1 MARALV
7 AALLLALAC
16 APAAAALPQPPAEKS
31 DNVSWLATLDEPEG
45 ISARFRG
52 SEMYVSSSRGLS
64 VYDVSKPETPVKIGS
79 LALPHFE
86 NEDVDLAGDVL
97 LISNDPSEGKG
108 ILYVI
113 SIKDPRNPAILST
126 FDTGTIFGSE
136 GEVFFGTPTRGTGHT
151 ASCIQGC
158 KYVYLAGTASGID
171 IVDLTDPRAPKF
183 AGNFRADEAT
193 GGLAS
198 HDVQVDSEG
207 LAWVVGGG
215 GTASYDVTDPRKPK
229 LVHRTNEQGKSK
241 YGVEPTDGKSL
252 NDFIHHNSMRLNN
265 SSLVTTPPGSDP
277 AAESS
282 VVVIT
287 EEDYNRPTC
296 DGAGQVETWQI
307 GEDGVLRPLDDYVV
321 PVDPSKASLCSAHYF
336 DERSGLLAQGWYE
349 AGTRFLDVSNPSE
362 IRPVGYW
369 VPQKNMTWAVYYP
382 PTDPTG
388 EIVYSLDFARGIDVL
403 RIERAAPAARVE
415 PPAGPPPSSS
425 GSGSGA
431 AAARPNVRVTLD
443 DRVKRVR
450 RGKRLLYRIAVTNPS
465 SARAQAVEATATLP
479 RALGRVRGGS
489 LSKGQVR
496 FGTKYVSPGRTRTFL
511 FSAQVARDTREGTIE
526 VSARV
531 NARDDLDPRDNYAVD
546 RNRVLPA
553 AKGKGTGTRKAG
565 GSAGGASA
573 DGGSTGGGSP
583 SAPYDAHAPENAS
596 HEARIAARTAS
607 MPAAEPLA
615 LPASSGR
622 AWVATFGKL
631 CRMPV
636 AG

>member
-1 MARALV
+1 MTRVLIAAICAL
-7 AALLLALAC
+7 LAC
-16 APAAAALPQPPAEKS
+16 APAAQALPEPPAERS
-31 DNVSWLATLDEPEG
+31 DNVSWLATLDEPES

-64 VYDVSKPETPVKIGS
+64 VYDVSEPQTPQKIGS

-86 NEDVDLAGDVL
+86 NEDVDLGGDVL

-113 SIKDPRNPAILST
+113 SIKDPRNPSILAT

-158 KYVYLAGTASGID
+158 RYAYLAGTASGID

-183 AGNFRADEAT
+183 AGNFRAEEAT

-215 GTASYDVTDPRKPK
+215 GTASYDVSDPRKPK
-229 LVHRTNEQGKSK
+229 LVHHTNEQGKSR
-241 YGVEPTDGKSL
+241 YGAEPTDGKAL

-265 SSLVTTPPGSDP
+265 SSIVTAPPGSDP

-282 VVVIT
+282 VVVVT

-307 GEDGVLRPLDDYVV
+307 GDDNVMRPLDDYVV
-321 PVDPSKASLCSAHYF
+321 PIDPSKASLCSAHYF

-349 AGTRFLDVSNPSE
+349 AGTRFLDVSNPSD

-369 VPQKNMTWAVYYP
+369 VPAKNMTWSVYYP

-403 RIERAAPAARVE
+403 RVARGGQSAARVE
-415 PPAGPPPSSS
+415 PPPSSS
-425 GSGSGA
+425 GSGGG
-431 AAARPNVRVTLD
+431 ARPNVSVAID
-443 DRVKRVR
+443 DRAKSVR
-450 RGKRLLYRIAVTNPS
+450 RGRRLLYRLTVTNDS
-465 SARAQAVEATATLP
+465 STRAQAVEASATLP
-479 RALGRVRGGS
+479 RALGRVRGGR
-489 LSKGQVR
+489 LSRGVVS
-496 FGTKYVSPGRTRTFL
+496 FGTKYVSPGRSRTFL
-511 FSAQVARDTREGTIE
+511 FSAQAGHRAKGKVVE

-531 NARDDLDPRDNYAVD
+531 SARDDLDPRDNYAVD
-546 RNRVLPA
+546 RDRLLAA
-553 AKGKGTGTRKAG
+553 AKRKGKTRKAAEGDSGGGAASPSG
-565 GSAGGASA
+565 GS
-573 DGGSTGGGSP
+573 GS
-583 SAPYDAHAPENAS
+583 YDAGDPANAGN
-596 HEARIAARTAS
+596 EARIAASTSSMRT
-607 MPAAEPLA
+607 AEPLA
-615 LPASSGR
+615 LPVASER
-622 AWVATFGKL
+622 AWVGTFGKL
-631 CRMPV
+631 CRSPL
-636 AG
+636 G

>member
-1 MARALV
+1 MFWTLLLSLV
-7 AALLLALAC
+7 LALLAP
-16 APAAAALPQPPAEKS
+16 PAAAPLPQPPAGKS
-31 DNVSWLATLDEPEG
+31 DKVSWLATLDEPDG

-52 SEMYVSSSRGLS
+52 NEMYVSSSRGLS
-64 VYDVSKPETPVKIGS
+64 VYDVSKPEAPVKIGS

-86 NEDVDLAGDVL
+86 NEDVDLGGDVL

-113 SIKDPRNPAILST
+113 SIKDPRNPTILST

-151 ASCIQGC
+151 ASCIAGC
-158 KYVYLAGTASGID
+158 RYLYLAGTAAGID

-215 GTASYDVTDPRKPK
+215 GTASYDVSDPRKPK
-229 LVHRTNEQGKSK
+229 LVHRTNEQGKSR
-241 YGVEPTDGKSL
+241 YGVEPTDGKAL
-252 NDFIHHNSMRLNN
+252 NDFIHHNSLRLNN
-265 SSLVTTPPGSDP
+265 SSLVTAPPGSDP

-307 GEDGVLRPLDDYVV
+307 GEDRVLRPLDDYVV

-349 AGTRFLDVSNPSE
+349 AGTRFLDVSNPSD

-369 VPQKNMTWAVYYP
+369 IPAKNMTWSVYYP

-403 RIERAAPAARVE
+403 RIERAAPAARAE

-425 GSGSGA
+425 GGDA
-431 AAARPNVRVTLD
+431 PRPNVQVTLD
-443 DRVKRVR
+443 DRVTKVR
-450 RGKRLLYRIAVTNPS
+450 RGRRLLYRLVVSNPS
-465 SARAQAVEATATLP
+465 GARAQAVEASATLP
-479 RALGRVRGGS
+479 RALGRVRGGR
-489 LSKGQVR
+489 LSQGVVR
-496 FGTKYVSPGRTRTFL
+496 FGTKYVSPGRSRTFL
-511 FSAQVARDTREGTIE
+511 FSAQVARDARGTVE
-526 VSARV
+526 VTARV
-531 NARDDLDPRDNYAVD
+531 SARDDLDPRDNYAVD
-546 RNRVLPA
+546 RDRVLKAKKRRKA
-553 AKGKGTGTRKAG
+553 ARKAG
-565 GSAGGASA
+565 AEAGGAA
-573 DGGSTGGGSP
+573 GPGGS
-583 SAPYDAHAPENAS
+583 APAYDATAPENAA
-596 HEARIAARTAS
+596 HERRIAARTAS

-631 CRMPV
+631 CRVPA

>member
-1 MARALV
+1 MRRGLI
-7 AALLLALAC
+7 AAFLAALAC
-16 APAAAALPQPPAEKS
+16 APAAQALPEPPAEHS
-31 DNVSWLATLDEPEG
+31 DNVSWLATLDEPQG

-64 VYDVSKPETPVKIGS
+64 VYDVSRPQTPQKIGS

-86 NEDVDLAGDVL
+86 NEDVDLGGDVL

-158 KYVYLAGTASGID
+158 RYAYLAGTASGID

-183 AGNFRADEAT
+183 AGNFRAEEAT

-215 GTASYDVTDPRKPK
+215 GTASYDTTDPRKPK
-229 LVHRTNEQGKSK
+229 LVHRTNEQGKSV
-241 YGVEPTDGKSL
+241 YGVEPTDGKAL
-252 NDFIHHNSMRLNN
+252 NDFIHHNSLRLNN
-265 SSLVTTPPGSDP
+265 SSIVTAPPGSDP

-282 VVVIT
+282 VVVVT

-307 GEDGVLRPLDDYVV
+307 GEDRVMRPLDDYVV
-321 PVDPSKASLCSAHYF
+321 PIDPSKASLCSAHYF

-349 AGTRFLDVSNPSE
+349 AGTRFLDVSNPSD

-369 VPQKNMTWAVYYP
+369 VPAKNMTWSVYYP
-382 PTDPTG
+382 PTDPAG

-403 RIERAAPAARVE
+403 RIARAGQPAARVE
-415 PPAGPPPSSS
+415 PPPSSS
-425 GSGSGA
+425 GSGGG
-431 AAARPNVRVTLD
+431 ARPNVRVAID
-443 DRVKRVR
+443 DRVESVR
-450 RGKRLLYRIAVTNPS
+450 RGRRLLYRLTVTNTS
-465 SARAQAVEATATLP
+465 STRAQAVEASATLP
-479 RALGRVRGGS
+479 RALGRVRGGRPS
-489 LSKGQVR
+489 RGVVS
-496 FGTKYVSPGRTRTFL
+496 FGTKYVNPGRTRTFL
-511 FSAQVARDTREGTIE
+511 FSAQAGRRAKGKVVE

-531 NARDDLDPRDNYAVD
+531 SARDDLDPRDNYAVD
-546 RNRVLPA
+546 RDRLLA
-553 AKGKGTGTRKAG
+553 AKGKAKRTRKAAAGG
-565 GSAGGASA
+565 GSASGAGSGGSAASA
-573 DGGSTGGGSP
+573 GSGT
-583 SAPYDAHAPENAS
+583 YDAGDPANAR
-596 HEARIAARTAS
+596 HEARIAASTSS
-607 MPAAEPLA
+607 MPTEEPLA
-615 LPASSGR
+615 LPVASER
-622 AWVATFGKL
+622 AWVGTFGKL
-631 CRMPV
+631 CRSPL
-636 AG
+636 G